1 MNTKNSFTYIIS
13 SDDRTNTGANP
24 SFYDINFGGFTE
36 HYENYVVDV
45 VFLGTSTGLPL
56 TSNYYY
62 FVAENLCNDRYL
74 STTKLS
80 NKQAILSILPL
91 NAVQDAYI
99 QSDGGNISF
108 KLINARVRKRVRFRF
123 VKQDFTDVVS
133 GTDVNV
139 GAGAETKWV
148 LALRLTPIED
158 L

>member
-24 SFYDINFGGFTE
+24 AFYDINFGGFTE
-36 HYENYVVDV
+36 HYDSYLVDV
-45 VFLGTSTGLPL
+45 VFLGASTGLPL
-56 TSNYYY
+56 ASNYYY

-80 NKQAILSILPL
+80 NKQAIISILPL

-99 QSDGGNISF
+99 QSDGGSISF
-108 KLINARVRKRVRFRF
+108 KIINAKVRKQVRFKF

-133 GTDVNV
+133 GTDVNIGV
-139 GAGAETKWV
+139 GNETRWV
-148 LALRLTPIED
+148 LALRLTPIDD